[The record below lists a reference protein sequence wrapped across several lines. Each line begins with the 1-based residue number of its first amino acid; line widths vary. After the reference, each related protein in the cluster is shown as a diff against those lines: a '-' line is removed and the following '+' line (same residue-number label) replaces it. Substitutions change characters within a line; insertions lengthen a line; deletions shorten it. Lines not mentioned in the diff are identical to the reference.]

1 MAAAGGRRP
10 RGAAPKPPPYD
21 ALSQPGDTGPP
32 SPLLPPRTPL
42 ASPSPLR
49 PPPPSPPSCGMSAA
63 GVSAVVFVLHLPAP
77 LCLTTPSRSSSQL
90 DAPPPPSLLPGS
102 ALRLPLAA
110 PAARCPRRF
119 SRRSALRRSLA
130 ARCPPSLCAESR
142 PSQPPNVETFHTN
155 GGTFTTDA
163 RGRGP
168 ARGRGRG
175 RGSRRGRGRSPRRG
189 GGVGPDVVNGALRNL
204 ASYLPRVGG
213 SPSAP
218 LTSAL
223 ALLGNATGEWAEGTS
238 LRPAAVLPVCCACPR
253 TGQVPRLAP
262 ARSLPPALPDA
273 QPCNRPSV
281 RTPAQHHLTTCACAD
296 ADGGQVLRRAGGRG
310 VWRRARRPPH
320 APRTA
325 RRRDAGERDLLKAPK
340 PQRAGTSS
348 VAATLSP
355 VPVLG
360 V

>member
-1 MAAAGGRRP
+1 M
-10 RGAAPKPPPYD
+10 PP
-21 ALSQPGDTGPP
+21 
-32 SPLLPPRTPL
+32 
-42 ASPSPLR
+42 
-49 PPPPSPPSCGMSAA
+49 
-63 GVSAVVFVLHLPAP
+63 
-77 LCLTTPSRSSSQL
+77 
-90 DAPPPPSLLPGS
+90 
-102 ALRLPLAA
+102 
-110 PAARCPRRF
+110 
-119 SRRSALRRSLA
+119 RRSAR
-130 ARCPPSLCAESR
+130 ESR

-168 ARGRGRG
+168 ARGPGRG

-281 RTPAQHHLTTCACAD
+281 RTPAQHHLTTC
-296 ADGGQVLRRAGGRG
+296 VRAQTRLEG
-310 VWRRARRPPH
+310 
-320 APRTA
+320 
-325 RRRDAGERDLLKAPK
+325 RDAPAARTTHRAAPGCRGARGTCSK
-340 PQRAGTSS
+340 PQSLEACWYELSS
-348 VAATLSP
+348 CNVVPSSP
-355 VPVLG
+355 CLVFNSG
-360 V
+360 VTVSHSSSHSELCWFVQLR

>member
-1 MAAAGGRRP
+1 M
-10 RGAAPKPPPYD
+10 
-21 ALSQPGDTGPP
+21 
-32 SPLLPPRTPL
+32 
-42 ASPSPLR
+42 
-49 PPPPSPPSCGMSAA
+49 
-63 GVSAVVFVLHLPAP
+63 VFVLHLPAP

-90 DAPPPPSLLPGS
+90 DAPPPSLLPALCLTTPSRSSSQLDAPPSLLPALCLTTLSRSSMPPRHS
-102 ALRLPLAA
+102 AR
-110 PAARCPRRF
+110 
-119 SRRSALRRSLA
+119 
-130 ARCPPSLCAESR
+130 ESR

-155 GGTFTTDA
+155 GGTFTTDV

-168 ARGRGRG
+168 ARGPARGP
-175 RGSRRGRGRSPRRG
+175 GSWRGRGRSPRRG

-262 ARSLPPALPDA
+262 ARSLLPALPDA

-281 RTPAQHHLTTCACAD
+281 RTPAQHHLTTCVRAQTQTGPPKVALVLKLLHQHCCAEPAAC
-296 ADGGQVLRRAGGRG
+296 
-310 VWRRARRPPH
+310 
-320 APRTA
+320 
-325 RRRDAGERDLLKAPK
+325 
-340 PQRAGTSS
+340 
-348 VAATLSP
+348 
-355 VPVLG
+355 LG
-360 V
+360 NVTP